1 MVYESAL
8 LLIVQD
14 TVGCLVKR
22 YNSIIILSRWCFY
35 KIKIKYEV
43 YSKEKPITN
52 VLFLKTKCRISKLK
66 IVGSNSISSVNN
78 YSEDQRL
85 DFLQLIM
92 LIRSKLYL
100 HEKLY

>member
-1 MVYESAL
+1 ML
-8 LLIVQD
+8 NL
-14 TVGCLVKR
+14 
-22 YNSIIILSRWCFY
+22 
-35 KIKIKYEV
+35 
-43 YSKEKPITN
+43 
-52 VLFLKTKCRISKLK
+52 KLK

-100 HEKLY
+100 LEKLYRLI